1 MRSRSPILAVLA
13 IALVGAGPTRGQEK
27 EALFL
32 PQDEQAVD
40 ELTVRGTSEMPLPAG
55 LSRLRVP
62 NSDRTYYVVDEMRAW
77 RSHLHEAFA
86 DIYRNGSDISI
97 GTDRIRSEFIHL
109 RLRGDMLDVR
119 YFQVEPGLLFQISD
133 FFRAGGFANGSGSV
147 EYLEH
152 MFPISSC
159 SGLGAAIERLE
170 VSLRESVSRIGPV
183 PLDTVSVDGLSY
195 GLRVRLGRLMGSF
208 GVDQNNDLMFDV
220 VHSIRMT
227 VRECSMAIE
236 PQFRT
241 RAF

>member
-1 MRSRSPILAVLA
+1 
-13 IALVGAGPTRGQEK
+13 
-27 EALFL
+27 
-32 PQDEQAVD
+32 
-40 ELTVRGTSEMPLPAG
+40 MPLPAG

-62 NSDRTYYVVDEMRAW
+62 NSDTTYYVVDEKGAW
-77 RSHLHEAFA
+77 RGRVREAFA
-86 DIYRNGSDISI
+86 DIYRNDSDISI
-97 GTDRIRSEFIHL
+97 GTDQIRSEFIHL
-109 RLRGDMLDVR
+109 RLRADMLDVR

-147 EYLEH
+147 EYLEY

-159 SGLGAAIERLE
+159 SGLGTAIDRLE
-170 VSLRESVSRIGPV
+170 ELLRESVSRIGPV
-183 PLDTVSVDGLSY
+183 PFDTVSVDGLSY

-208 GVDQNNDLMFDV
+208 GVDQNNDLLFDA
-220 VHSIRMT
+220 VHSIRIA